1 MNDHIRNFQ
10 SPAKRNYKKI
20 RITKNI
26 IQIYC
31 AENILNEMGHMV
43 NKKIYIY
50 IVLANIWLI
59 YIIYIENTYIHM
71 SYIFLNI
78 FLNCLYFSGLY
89 YLNNKFLEDFYKIL

>member
-1 MNDHIRNFQ
+1 M
-10 SPAKRNYKKI
+10 
-20 RITKNI
+20 
-26 IQIYC
+26 QIYC

-43 NKKIYIY
+43 NQKKNLYLYSIGQH
-50 IVLANIWLI
+50 LANIYNI
-59 YIIYIENTYIHM
+59 YRKYLHM